1 MLLINSWQDR
11 DVELLIAQLTDLN
24 SVTLVLQDESL
35 TLADVRMLF
44 DDVVVQYPG
53 AEVRLGPDASVVE
66 DPTFE
71 SGVVKVLQH
80 MEASLNED
88 ERMAIALLSMPSM
101 ADGGYVG
108 DTDSMSMA
116 ARALKRRK
124 LLQARS
130 NYLHCRFLRP
140 TSNMCERLFSV
151 TKWAMTD
158 RRRSVLPANSKEQ
171 LFLHCNSFLWGSEDV
186 KSVME
191 GETDE

>member
-1 MLLINSWQDR
+1 MIMQYDLWAKNNGVLLLNSRQDR
-11 DVELLIAQLTDLN
+11 DVELLIAQLADMN
-24 SVTLVLQDESL
+24 SVTLALQYESL
-35 TLADVRMLF
+35 TLADARMLF
-44 DDVVVQYPG
+44 DEVLVQYPG

-80 MEASLNED
+80 MEA
-88 ERMAIALLSMPSM
+88 
-101 ADGGYVG
+101 YVG

-130 NYLHCRFLRP
+130 NYLDCRFLRP
-140 TSNMCERLFSV
+140 TSNMCERLFSM

-158 RRRSVLPANSKEQ
+158 RRRSVLRSNFE
-171 LFLHCNSFLWGSEDV
+171 E
-186 KSVME
+186 
-191 GETDE
+191 

>member
-1 MLLINSWQDR
+1 LLTT
-11 DVELLIAQLTDLN
+11 QLTDLN
-24 SVTLVLQDESL
+24 SVTLALQDESL

-44 DDVVVQYPG
+44 DEVVVKYPG

-101 ADGGYVG
+101 ADGGYLG
-108 DTDSMSMA
+108 DTDSMSMV

-130 NYLHCRFLRP
+130 NYLDCRFLRP

-151 TKWAMTD
+151 TGT
-158 RRRSVLPANSKEQ
+158 
-171 LFLHCNSFLWGSEDV
+171 
-186 KSVME
+186 
-191 GETDE
+191 